1 MGIHGVI
8 WENMENMENTENTDN
23 MENMNKMENTNQ
35 MILMEPLEKMITCTR
50 LEITTII
57 LC

>member
-1 MGIHGVI
+1 
-8 WENMENMENTENTDN
+8 MENMENTENTDN

-50 LEITTII
+50 LEITAIV